1 MPKPSQASVTLN
13 KKVYNIAKEAA
24 ELEGKSTARYVTDL
38 ILENTEVPING

>member
-24 ELEGKSTARYVTDL
+24 EAEGKSTAGYIKDL
-38 ILENTEVPING
+38 ILENVEVPANG